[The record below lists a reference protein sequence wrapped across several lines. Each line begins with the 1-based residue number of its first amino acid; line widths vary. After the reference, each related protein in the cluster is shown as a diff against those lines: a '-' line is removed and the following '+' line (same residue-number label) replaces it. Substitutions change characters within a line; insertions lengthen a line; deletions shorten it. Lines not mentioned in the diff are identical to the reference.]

1 MDVHAP
7 QTGDQVH
14 RDEDCTERGE
24 LGEHVVDLVVRV
36 RHLDR
41 DLGEVVRVRSGE
53 DLLVV
58 VQVLGHRDQVVLDVG
73 QVQSLHARS
82 DVRGFDRFEEG
93 RGRGART
100 MSEVGA
106 TRQFSLHRLAR
117 PLTTSALLPM
127 SRRRPITFFRHVPM
141 LMATWFVER
150 TLPA

>member
-1 MDVHAP
+1 
-7 QTGDQVH
+7 
-14 RDEDCTERGE
+14 
-24 LGEHVVDLVVRV
+24 
-36 RHLDR
+36 
-41 DLGEVVRVRSGE
+41 
-53 DLLVV
+53 
-58 VQVLGHRDQVVLDVG
+58 
-73 QVQSLHARS
+73 
-82 DVRGFDRFEEG
+82 
-93 RGRGART
+93 